1 MLLESD
7 IFIAYL
13 KKKDWLKETAT
24 AIIEAV
30 EKGRLSPVQASTEIF
45 HELYY
50 IFSDYAPLETIL
62 ANEARIATIKNLT
75 YVKPDYATYLT
86 ALNIMDTYG
95 LTSIFDAI
103 YAATTLSVNVPDHTI
118 ISTDKK
124 YDLIKGIKR
133 IDPQKLRI

>member
-13 KKKDWLKETAT
+13 KRGDWLKERAA

-30 EKGRLSPVQASTEIF
+30 EGGRLGQVQASTEVF

-50 IFSDYAPLETIL
+50 VFVDYAPIEVIMVNL
-62 ANEARIATIKNLT
+62 ARLATIRNLI
-75 YVKPDYATYLT
+75 YVTPDYSTYLT
-86 ALNIMDTYG
+86 ALSLMDTYG
-95 LTSIFDAI
+95 MTSIFDAI
-103 YAATTLSVNVPDHTI
+103 YAATALSLNVPDHTI

-124 YDLIKGIKR
+124 YDAIKGIKR
-133 IDPQKLRI
+133 IDPQKLEI

>member
-1 MLLESD
+1 
-7 IFIAYL
+7 
-13 KKKDWLKETAT
+13 
-24 AIIEAV
+24 
-30 EKGRLSPVQASTEIF
+30 
-45 HELYY
+45 
-50 IFSDYAPLETIL
+50 
-62 ANEARIATIKNLT
+62 
-75 YVKPDYATYLT
+75 
-86 ALNIMDTYG
+86 MDAYG

>member
-1 MLLESD
+1 LLLESD

-13 KKKDWLKETAT
+13 KKKGWLKETAT

-75 YVKPDYATYLT
+75 SLSQ
-86 ALNIMDTYG
+86 IM
-95 LTSIFDAI
+95 
-103 YAATTLSVNVPDHTI
+103 P
-118 ISTDKK
+118 
-124 YDLIKGIKR
+124 LI
-133 IDPQKLRI
+133 

>member
-13 KKKDWLKETAT
+13 KKKGWLKETAT

-75 YVKPDYATYLT
+75 SLSQ
-86 ALNIMDTYG
+86 IM
-95 LTSIFDAI
+95 
-103 YAATTLSVNVPDHTI
+103 P
-118 ISTDKK
+118 
-124 YDLIKGIKR
+124 LI
-133 IDPQKLRI
+133 